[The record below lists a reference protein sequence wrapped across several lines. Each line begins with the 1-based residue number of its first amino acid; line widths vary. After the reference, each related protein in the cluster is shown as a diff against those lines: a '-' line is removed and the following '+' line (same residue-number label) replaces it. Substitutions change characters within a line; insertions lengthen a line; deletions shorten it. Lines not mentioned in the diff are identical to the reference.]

1 MSAFVW
7 CEMFA
12 RLLGYES
19 YSLCIINLKYLRNF
33 GNDKSRKHTSGLNCS
48 LSTSSSFS
56 LFLLLLSTIFFYWWG
71 DSHVEIIKGNK
82 TWKLFS
88 FVRIASLTSLIALG
102 LRLNTNYENY
112 LNCFGSCQTH
122 LFQDKILFLSNLLI
136 SILYFNDKWK
146 MYLISSILSISRFKY
161 S

>member
-12 RLLGYES
+12 RLLGYER

-33 GNDKSRKHTSGLNCS
+33 GNDKSKKRTSGFNCS
-48 LSTSSSFS
+48 LSHSLSLSFSSSPR
-56 LFLLLLSTIFFYWWG
+56 LSTIFFYWWVH
-71 DSHVEIIKGNK
+71 SHVEIIKGNK

-122 LFQDKILFLSNLLI
+122 IFQDKILFSFK
-136 SILYFNDKWK
+136 SIDCYIVL
-146 MYLISSILSISRFKY
+146 
-161 S
+161 